1 MSNDFDRYRI
11 KKKKKKRGH
20 QMNNIL
26 SLYLSYKTIK
36 ILLLFYLNRIRG
48 MDEGMRN
55 FIIIMI

>member
-1 MSNDFDRYRI
+1 MSNDFDRYRT
-11 KKKKKKRGH
+11 KKKKGH

-36 ILLLFYLNRIRG
+36 ILLLFYLNRIRV

-55 FIIIMI
+55 FIIIRI

>member
-1 MSNDFDRYRI
+1 
-11 KKKKKKRGH
+11 
-20 QMNNIL
+20 MNNIL

>member
-1 MSNDFDRYRI
+1 MTLIDI
-11 KKKKKKRGH
+11 ELKKKKGH

>member
-11 KKKKKKRGH
+11 KKQKKIH

-36 ILLLFYLNRIRG
+36 ILLLFYLNRIRV

-55 FIIIMI
+55 FIIIRI